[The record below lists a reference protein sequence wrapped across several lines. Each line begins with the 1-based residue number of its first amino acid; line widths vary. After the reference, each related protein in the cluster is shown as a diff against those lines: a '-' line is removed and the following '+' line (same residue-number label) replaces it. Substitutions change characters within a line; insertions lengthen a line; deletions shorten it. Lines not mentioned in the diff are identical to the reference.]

1 MKTLSLKLPAE
12 LEAKLA
18 QIALE
23 QEVSKSSL
31 VREAIAEYVRE
42 PSSST
47 EGSFLAQARDLG
59 GCVEAVEDLSTNPA
73 HLRGLGE

>member
-18 QIALE
+18 RIALE

-42 PSSST
+42 PSSPT